1 MRSALRI
8 PSFRRLYTALTLSSF
23 GDWLGF
29 LATTALA
36 AQLVDGFQD
45 KAFATGGVL
54 AFRMLPA
61 VLFGP
66 IAGAVVDRFDRR
78 KTMVVCDF
86 IRFGLLA
93 SIPLSGSLVYLFIA
107 SFLIET
113 ASLFWIPAK
122 EASVPNLVPR
132 VQLEAAN
139 QLSLFATYATAP
151 IAAAVFALLSLL
163 NRALASGIG
172 FFSTNPVD
180 LALYFDAATF
190 LFSAL
195 TVARLKEIPAGRS
208 IARDTDDAPPGFL
221 TSIREGYSFVRSTPL
236 VRGLI
241 VGMLGAL
248 AAGGAI
254 IATGRLFA
262 QVLGGGD
269 AAYGLLFGSIFVG
282 LALGIGVGPRMFG
295 TLSRRRLF
303 GLSLMA
309 AGACLAAMA
318 VVPALFVATVFTI
331 LVGLFAGVAYV
342 VGLTLLQAEVS
353 DELRGRTFALVQSL
367 MRIDLL
373 VVTAT
378 TPFIVG
384 AIGRHTIDLPGSLS
398 ITLNGVSITLLVGG
412 ILGFAV
418 GVLSYR
424 QMDDRPGVP
433 LRNDLVNLIR
443 RRADRDPYP
452 GFFVA
457 FEGGEGAGKSTQ
469 SRLLADWL
477 TGRVEVVVTREPGG
491 TPLGRA
497 IRSLLLNEADDHPS
511 PRAEALLYAADRAHH
526 VARVIQPALD
536 AGAVVITDRYLDSS
550 LAYQGAGRE
559 LDPGQVRRMSEW
571 ATGGLVPD
579 LTVLLDLDPEVGLTR
594 LTGDADRIES
604 ETLEFHRRV
613 RAEFLAL
620 AERDPDRY
628 LVVEATLP
636 TAEVQRQIRQK
647 VERMAPHLVATTPT
661 VPLGGWAS

>member
-8 PSFRRLYTALTLSSF
+8 PSFRRLYMALTLSSF

-36 AQLVDGFQD
+36 AQLVDGFQN

-66 IAGAVVDRFDRR
+66 IAGAFVDRFDRR
-78 KTMVVCDF
+78 KTMVACDVM
-86 IRFGLLA
+86 RFGLLA
-93 SIPLSGSLVYLFIA
+93 SIPLSGSLIYLFIA

-132 VQLEAAN
+132 GQLEAAN

-151 IAAAVFALLSLL
+151 IAALVFALLSLL

-195 TVARLKEIPAGRS
+195 TVARLKEIPAGAS
-208 IARDTDDAPPGFL
+208 ISRGSDEAPPGFL

-236 VRGLI
+236 IRGLI

-254 IATGRLFA
+254 IATGRLYA

-282 LALGIGVGPRMFG
+282 LAVGIGVGPRMFG
-295 TLSRRRLF
+295 PLSRRRLF

-309 AGACLAAMA
+309 AGSSLAAMA
-318 VVPALFVATVFTI
+318 LVPALFVAVLFTI

-384 AIGRHTIDLPGSLS
+384 AIGKHRIDLPGSLA

-412 ILGFAV
+412 ILGFGV

-433 LRNDLVNLIR
+433 LRNDLINVIR
-443 RRADRDPYP
+443 RRADPEPYP

-477 TGRVEVVVTREPGG
+477 TGRVGVVVTREPGG
-491 TPLGRA
+491 TPLGRT

-526 VARVIQPALD
+526 VARVIKPALD
-536 AGAVVITDRYLDSS
+536 AGSVVITDRYVDSS

-559 LDPGQVRRMSEW
+559 LDPGQVRRVSEW

-594 LTGDADRIES
+594 LGGAPDRIES

-613 RAEFLAL
+613 RAEFLVL

-647 VERMAPHLVATTPT
+647 VERMAPHLVATMPT
-661 VPLGGWAS
+661 VPLGGRAS